1 MHLKILEQKDTRI
14 KAAVEDSEGELFGEV
29 IIDCWTISR
38 MATVPNHR
46 EEQLI
51 ISFDCY
57 PTDDRPVN
65 YEIRK
70 KTPLRGTNG

>member
-1 MHLKILEQKDTRI
+1 MHLKVLEQKSTRI
-14 KAAVEDSEGELFGEV
+14 KVAIEDTEGELFGEA

-38 MATVPNHR
+38 MTTAPNER

-70 KTPLRGTNG
+70 KTILRGS